1 MVQGGIS
8 SEQGRS
14 CGFER
19 LEEEVRRKAVLSAS
33 QAGSTF
39 PTAVLQSREELSFL
53 HFQGKDSGSKCPW
66 MIHNQDFLKKKSS
79 LFGPEDGP

>member
-14 CGFER
+14 CGFEC

-53 HFQGKDSGSKCPW
+53 HFQGKDSGSKCSVDDTQPGFFEKEKLSVW
-66 MIHNQDFLKKKSS
+66 S
-79 LFGPEDGP
+79 